1 MIKEMLIQHVNHEA
15 MNEVIDA
22 VVYLID
28 FAPMVYTPVIC
39 GVLLGLSMGIIY
51 QGMIELHKFYLEWK

>member
-1 MIKEMLIQHVNHEA
+1 MIKEMLIQHINHEA
-15 MNEVIDA
+15 VNEVVDA
-22 VVYLID
+22 VVYMID

-39 GVLLGLSMGIIY
+39 GTLLGLSMGIIY

>member
-39 GVLLGLSMGIIY
+39 GALLGLSMGIIY